1 MHYELRFA
9 HGLEVLYRL
18 RRMLTS
24 VIKTPFSVSA
34 MCAVTTMPPIS
45 SKSAKYDKRRTC
57 HANSV
62 RFVASNELW
71 MWSTSSQTVAYN
83 DGGLLHEGDV
93 EGDNKKIEEGC
104 HALHSRSGL
113 ERAKS
118 LHFSGSPRG
127 VPWHI
132 APHLP
137 KFRRGGAETSRTCHC
152 HNRCTCKATWKSRTT
167 NGRTMRLRKRG
178 LPCPLNVFY

>member
-1 MHYELRFA
+1 MHYELQFA

-18 RRMLTS
+18 RRMFTS
-24 VIKTPFSVSA
+24 VINTPFSVSA

-62 RFVASNELW
+62 RFVASIEFW
-71 MWSTSSQTVAYN
+71 MWSTSSQTAAYS
-83 DGGLLHEGDV
+83 DGGLLNEGDV

-113 ERAKS
+113 ERAPKVS
-118 LHFSGSPRG
+118 ISA
-127 VPWHI
+127 
-132 APHLP
+132 APQ
-137 KFRRGGAETSRTCHC
+137 GAYL
-152 HNRCTCKATWKSRTT
+152 
-167 NGRTMRLRKRG
+167 GI
-178 LPCPLNVFY
+178 